1 MSSLWT
7 DYAENKLVDKT
18 RGTEPTY
25 AANWYIGLLSSA
37 ADGSFVEVTGVN
49 LARVAY
55 ARSLANWSGSQGAG
69 TTTASS
75 GTSHTTSNNNAIAFA
90 AASGDLAAPATHL
103 GLFDALSGGNLW
115 AYVPIPTG
123 PLTVLASD
131 APSIAAGTVEFV
143 VGEGNGC
150 SDYLSNKL
158 IDEFFRAQA
167 YAWPAITYQSL
178 YTTAPGNADAGV
190 EVAGGSYA
198 RVAVA
203 SSMAAWSGTQAAGS
217 TSASSGT
224 SGKSSNN
231 AAVTFAAPT
240 ANWGSVTAYGRR
252 DASSGGNLLV
262 WGSFSS
268 PRSILNGGAT
278 PSFAAGALSN
288 SFA

>member
-1 MSSLWT
+1 MSLWT
-7 DYAENKLVDKT
+7 DFAENALTDKT

-25 AANWYIGLLSSA
+25 PANWFIGLLSAA
-37 ADGSFVEVTGVN
+37 ADGSFTEVTGVN
-49 LARVAY
+49 LARVAVS
-55 ARSLANWSGSQGAG
+55 RSLANWAGSQGDG

-75 GTSHTTSNNNAIAFA
+75 GTSHTTSNNNAVQFG
-90 AASGDLAAPATHL
+90 AASANLAAPATHL

-115 AYVPIPTG
+115 AYLPIPDG
-123 PLTVLASD
+123 PLTVLLSD
-131 APSIAAGTVEFV
+131 EPLFAAGTIRFI

-150 SDYLSNKL
+150 SNYLSNKL

-167 YAWPAITYQSL
+167 YPWPATTYQAL
-178 YTTAPGNADAGV
+178 YTSAPGNADVGT

-203 SSMAAWSGTQAAGS
+203 SSMANWSGTQSAGS

-231 AAVTFAAPT
+231 ITIAWSAPT
-240 ANWGSVTAYGRR
+240 ADWGAVTSYGRR

-262 WGSFSS
+262 WGSFAS
-268 PRSILNGGAT
+268 PRSILNGGAA
-278 PSFAAGALSN
+278 PSFAPAALSN
-288 SFA
+288 SFL